1 MVLLL
6 RRHFHDVLNELLRV
20 VREFID
26 LLFNE
31 PLLLTVGVAGGY
43 VCKYLNMFALRC
55 QLLHAQSPVIV
66 DLECVT
72 HAFIEVH

>member
-20 VREFID
+20 LREFIY
-26 LLFNE
+26 LLFDE
-31 PLLLTVGVAGGY
+31 PLFLTVGVAGGY
-43 VCKYLNMFALRC
+43 VSEYLNMFALRC